1 MRILTFVQI
10 FLLSFLLSC
19 VGTVSET
26 VVPENRLSGG
36 NTDTFQFQGIQI
48 GRPIS
53 HNRIE
58 IEFLPLP
65 GSDYEYFLFVN
76 DAQNPIKL
84 DPNSLFP
91 TLGGRVLYTLG
102 DLATNREYKL
112 KVTAKNLTTGA
123 ESTSENT
130 VFAST
135 FDNQVADFG
144 AISKVELTSGSK
156 TNSMD
161 VHWIAPKM
169 SSLIAAG
176 DFDPVCYQITYISE
190 LGGANNLNSPSY
202 PGNDR
207 VTIYVPECYKTEGP
221 DLATP
226 FNNPSSKTIGN
237 LKPDTTYF
245 VQVRAINK
253 RYYGYHYNNV
263 SNIPVNVDSNTKFL
277 RIKTEPATSDL
288 YFDPDSLILSNA
300 TGQDAFDKIDAVWQP
315 GTGIFDS
322 YRIFYRKYTG
332 TGDVYSDDQ
341 LTDAT

>member
-1 MRILTFVQI
+1 
-10 FLLSFLLSC
+10 
-19 VGTVSET
+19 
-26 VVPENRLSGG
+26 
-36 NTDTFQFQGIQI
+36 
-48 GRPIS
+48 
-53 HNRIE
+53 
-58 IEFLPLP
+58 
-65 GSDYEYFLFVN
+65 
-76 DAQNPIKL
+76 
-84 DPNSLFP
+84 
-91 TLGGRVLYTLG
+91 
-102 DLATNREYKL
+102 
-112 KVTAKNLTTGA
+112 
-123 ESTSENT
+123 
-130 VFAST
+130 
-135 FDNQVADFG
+135 
-144 AISKVELTSGSK
+144 
-156 TNSMD
+156 
-161 VHWIAPKM
+161 
-169 SSLIAAG
+169 
-176 DFDPVCYQITYISE
+176 
-190 LGGANNLNSPSY
+190 PSY

-341 LTDAT
+341 LTDATLASMNSSNNFLHSASNQTFRTITGLETGAYYQVKVALCKTITCPVNPADPNAAIISEMKVIQVVAKLASFTGINTIENPGQFSENDIVNLKFDPPVITDGYATDLEIYCVNPDDHSEMVKL